1 MRLLLVSK
9 VARMQLMS
17 SKVAK
22 LLFMLL
28 IVRLV
33 GLSRVR
39 EMSPALGLVSQ
50 LMFLAMFIVNVSRM
64 RVLIWC
70 LISFLPFENMVLALT
85 LNGMMRAIVKV
96 ALGMTAE

>member
-1 MRLLLVSK
+1 M
-9 VARMQLMS
+9 
-17 SKVAK
+17 
-22 LLFMLL
+22 
-28 IVRLV
+28 
-33 GLSRVR
+33 
-39 EMSPALGLVSQ
+39 
-50 LMFLAMFIVNVSRM
+50 MFLAMFIVNVSRM